1 MSTSPHLIEI
11 WRDRRSDA
19 RTDDTPINTQ
29 FPRPGYENPPA
40 CSYVRPLSHNPAAML
55 LSGIKSSVRHISKA
69 PLLITMSAVRSAASH
84 ATPATNVRPAP
95 DKVLQD
101 ISDYV
106 HTPEKTQSP
115 LARETARLCLID
127 TLGCGLEAL
136 KFKQC
141 TKLLGPVVE
150 GMLFPSAKEFMAVQ
164 VRPFRTEPKSPGRI
178 TNLIR
183 LGGHSILVR

>member
-1 MSTSPHLIEI
+1 MV
-11 WRDRRSDA
+11 
-19 RTDDTPINTQ
+19 PIKQKPT
-29 FPRPGYENPPA
+29 RA
-40 CSYVRPLSHNPAAML
+40 YVRPLSHNPTAML
-55 LSGIKSSVRHISKA
+55 LSRIKSIVRHIPKA
-69 PLLITMSAVRSAASH
+69 PLFITMSAVRSASH
-84 ATPATNVRPAP
+84 ATPAMNVRPAP

-106 HTPEKTQSP
+106 HAPEKTQSA

-150 GMLFPSAKEFMAVQ
+150 GVLFPSAKEFMGVQ
-164 VRPFRTEPKSPGRI
+164 VRRFRTEPRSPGRI